1 MNLSFIGLYNFRNYK
16 SLKLNTGPKINIIY
30 GKNASGKT
38 NLLEA
43 IYMTCKAY

>member
-16 SLKLNTGPKINIIY
+16 SLKLNTGSKINIIY
-30 GKNASGKT
+30 GKNASWKI

-43 IYMTCKAY
+43 I